1 MSTPLLVGFVQSS
14 YTITARAVASYK
26 GVEVDFEPIA
36 PGAHRSPEHLA
47 KHPWGKVP
55 VLQHEGQ
62 TLYETPAIAVYL
74 DETFE
79 GPSLQPTSPLARA
92 RMWQW
97 ISATACYLYP
107 HLVPGYILRYAFAG
121 PDGPDRQALEAGLP
135 ALERDVRVIAESL
148 GSSTYLVDDELTL
161 ADLFVAP
168 LLMGIAQF
176 PEGRD
181 VLERHP
187 NLASVASTFGSDE
200 RFTRVLPAPPA

>member
-1 MSTPLLVGFVQSS
+1 MKPVLVGFTQSS

-26 GVEVDFEPIA
+26 GVAIDFQPIA
-36 PGAHRSPEHLA
+36 PGEHRQPAHLA
-47 KHPWGKVP
+47 QHPWGKVP
-55 VLQHEGQ
+55 VLHHEGS
-62 TLYETPAIAVYL
+62 TLFETAAIAVYL
-74 DETFE
+74 DEAFD
-79 GPSLQPTSPLARA
+79 GPSLQPSTPLARA

-121 PDGPDRQALEAGLP
+121 PDGPDRTAIEQGLP

-148 GSSTYLVDDELTL
+148 GRSTYLVDDTLTL

-181 VLERHP
+181 ILERHP
-187 NLASVASTFGSDE
+187 ALASVARTFGTDE
-200 RFTRVLPAPPA
+200 RFTRVLPPPPA